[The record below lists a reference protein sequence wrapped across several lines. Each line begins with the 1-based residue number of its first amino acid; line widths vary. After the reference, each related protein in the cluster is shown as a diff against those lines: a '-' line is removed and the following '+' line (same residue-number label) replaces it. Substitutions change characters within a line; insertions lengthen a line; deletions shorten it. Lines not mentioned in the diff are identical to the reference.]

1 MTNKPRKP
9 WLAGLLTFLAVGMG
23 HFYTGE
29 PKRGIILFLVG
40 QVLFIAT
47 MSCLLLPVLSLNI
60 FVVLAIGL
68 LYTIYCLVDAVGIA
82 KKSESDC
89 QLRAYNK
96 WYYYLAF
103 WVCTA
108 VVFQPLLDL
117 FIKRNIVQAYKI
129 PSASMMPTLFV
140 GDLVLADK
148 FIYGRKDPVRGDI
161 IIFAYPLDIRQD
173 FIKRV
178 VAVGGDTIEIIN
190 KRVFLNGKELAEDYV
205 MFQHS
210 NILPGNISPRDN
222 FGPVP
227 VPEGTVF
234 VLGDNRDNA
243 HDSRYWGFVRK
254 EEIKAK
260 TMSIY
265 WSWDKDNFGV
275 RWYRLGIKL
284 SN

>member
-1 MTNKPRKP
+1 M
-9 WLAGLLTFLAVGMG
+9 AGLLTFLAVGLG

-29 PKRGIILFLVG
+29 PKRGIILFLAG
-40 QVLFIAT
+40 QVLFIAA
-47 MSCLLLPVLSLNI
+47 MSCLLLPWLSLNI
-60 FVVLAIGL
+60 FIVLVIGL

-82 KKSESDC
+82 KKRESDY

-96 WYYYLAF
+96 WYYYLLF

-108 VVFQPLLDL
+108 GISQPLVDL
-117 FIKRNIVQAYKI
+117 YIKSNIVQAYKI
-129 PSASMMPTLFV
+129 PSASMLPTLFV
-140 GDLVLADK
+140 GDHVLADK
-148 FIYGRKDPVRGDI
+148 FIYGRNDPRRGDI
-161 IIFAYPLDIRQD
+161 IIFAYPLDPRQD

-178 VAVGGDTIEIIN
+178 VAVGGDTIEIVN
-190 KRVFLNGKELAEDYV
+190 KRVLLNGKELKEDYV

-227 VPEGTVF
+227 IPEGTVF

-275 RWYRLGIKL
+275 RWYRLGRKL
-284 SN
+284 GN